1 MVDTAVVIN
10 LSSKVQSLKSNN
22 KSEDLKV
29 ENKND
34 FKDFLSKEVNLNNED
49 SINNSSKNIKNNT
62 KTNIDEKG
70 SEENQITTEELTS
83 EILGKIEEV
92 LNNEDLKINSDDE
105 ALEEI
110 LFLLLNLIEVNLK
123 DSSENNTNN
132 LNEINT
138 NNIEVSENILSKLF
152 KEDENSILN
161 FNKDISLN
169 KENEVLK
176 NINGLIEK
184 YLNKSKENEFLSPS
198 NSLNEINK
206 ELLNEIKNLISIMPD
221 SSIKE
226 IEGKLKTDVSKEILN
241 TLILNTNKELETISD
256 ISKDSTQKNDINKDN
271 VANVEG
277 STKKSE
283 SKINL
288 KENTNEENLNE
299 GKTSKDNNIDKKE
312 EKILMKFLDEDS
324 SQSFSKTLNYYD
336 KLNKINATVE
346 VIKEPIAINKESINL
361 DIIKNVKYMVRNAV
375 EELKVKI
382 YPKELGE
389 MTIKI
394 LSEEG
399 IMKAEIKATSK
410 ETYNLLNSNLNEIK
424 KTLENQNIRIQEV
437 NIGIYNEDT
446 TFFSGKENSRD
457 NLKEFNNKKEGNS
470 IYEEDESLEDLVI
483 DNNVNF
489 LA

>member
-1 MVDTAVVIN
+1 MDTAVVIN

-34 FKDFLSKEVNLNNED
+34 FKDFLSKEVNLNNKD
-49 SINNSSKNIKNNT
+49 SINNSSKNIKSNT
-62 KTNIDEKG
+62 KTTVDEK
-70 SEENQITTEELTS
+70 SIEENQITTEELTS
-83 EILGKIEEV
+83 EILEKIEEV
-92 LNNEDLKINSDDE
+92 LNNEDLKINSEDE

-110 LFLLLNLIEVNLK
+110 LCLLLNLIEVNLK
-123 DSSENNTNN
+123 DFSDN
-132 LNEINT
+132 NT
-138 NNIEVSENILSKLF
+138 NNIEGSENILSKLF
-152 KEDENSILN
+152 KEDETSILN
-161 FNKDISLN
+161 FNKDIYLN
-169 KENEVLK
+169 RENEVLK
-176 NINGLIEK
+176 NINDLIEK
-184 YLNKSKENEFLSPS
+184 YLNKSKKNEFLSPS

-206 ELLNEIKNLISIMPD
+206 ELLNEIRNLISIMPE

-241 TLILNTNKELETISD
+241 TLILNTNKELEPIKD
-256 ISKDSTQKNDINKDN
+256 ISKDSTQKNDINKDKI
-271 VANVEG
+271 ANVEG
-277 STKKSE
+277 NIKKSE
-283 SKINL
+283 SKINF
-288 KENTNEENLNE
+288 KENTNEENLHE

-324 SQSFSKTLNYYD
+324 GQSFSKTLNYYD
-336 KLNKINATVE
+336 KLNKINSIVE

>member
-1 MVDTAVVIN
+1 MDTAVIIN
-10 LSSKVQSLKSNN
+10 LSSKVQSLKSSN

-34 FKDFLSKEVNLNNED
+34 FKDFLSKEVNLNNKD
-49 SINNSSKNIKNNT
+49 SINNSSKNIKSNT
-62 KTNIDEKG
+62 KTTVDEK
-70 SEENQITTEELTS
+70 SIEENQITTEELTS
-83 EILGKIEEV
+83 EILEKIEEV
-92 LNNEDLKINSDDE
+92 LNNEDLKINSEDE

-110 LFLLLNLIEVNLK
+110 LCLLLNLIEVNLK
-123 DSSENNTNN
+123 DFSENNTNN
-132 LNEINT
+132 
-138 NNIEVSENILSKLF
+138 IEGSENILSKLF
-152 KEDENSILN
+152 KEDETSILN
-161 FNKDISLN
+161 FNKDIYLN
-169 KENEVLK
+169 RENEVLK
-176 NINGLIEK
+176 NINDLIEK
-184 YLNKSKENEFLSPS
+184 YLNKSKKNEFLSPS

-206 ELLNEIKNLISIMPD
+206 ELLNEIRNLISIMPE

-241 TLILNTNKELETISD
+241 TLILNTNKELEPIKD

-271 VANVEG
+271 IDNVEANI
-277 STKKSE
+277 KKSE
-283 SKINL
+283 SKINI
-288 KENTNEENLNE
+288 KENTNEENLHE
-299 GKTSKDNNIDKKE
+299 RKTSKDNNIDKKE

-336 KLNKINATVE
+336 KLNKINSTVE